1 MAPLP
6 NVQLSYGPMLVGVFF
21 NMILYGVFVGQV
33 LTYYQLYRKD
43 DAWMRYFVREQ
54 IGARISPRLMHSSQ
68 VAYLFVL
75 ETANTGLDIGIMYQ
89 PLILEYGR
97 IPVYFPLLFPSQPLI
112 VVLVSTPIQ
121 IFFAWRIRTLTKMIW
136 VPIVIST
143 FAVAALTGG
152 LWTTVKVAI
161 IKELVHK
168 PELHNS
174 ALLWFLAS
182 CVADILI
189 TISLVL
195 TLSHRKTGFVSTD
208 SVIDKII
215 RTTIQT
221 GMVTSIFS
229 ILDVICFM
237 VFPHYSIN
245 FVWDL
250 ALSKLY
256 SNCLLSTLNARA
268 HFNISTS
275 RVSGSRSRGPQTGQL
290 VFEDMALAMSMGVT
304 PVGTK
309 FDEFELA
316 GQDTTDDSMRD
327 SGVGT
332 PLPTVKFDDH
342 RADASGRESA
352 TETEIST
359 DDIVETPRTGGFM
372 LYTGGSAAT
381 RGLSE
386 P

>member
-1 MAPLP
+1 MAPLA

-43 DAWMRYFVREQ
+43 DAWMRYFV
-54 IGARISPRLMHSSQ
+54 
-68 VAYLFVL
+68 AYLFVL

-97 IPVYFPLLFPSQPLI
+97 TPVYFPLLFPSQPLI

-121 IFFAWRIRTLTKMIW
+121 IFFAWRIRMITKMIW
-136 VPIVIST
+136 VPIVISI
-143 FAVAALTGG
+143 FALAALTGG

-161 IKELVHK
+161 IKELAHK

-195 TLSHRKTGFVSTD
+195 TLSHRKTGFVATD

-221 GMVTSIFS
+221 GMVTAIFS

-237 VFPHYSIN
+237 VFPHYSVN

-256 SNCLLSTLNARA
+256 SNALLSTLNARA
-268 HFNISTS
+268 HLATISTS
-275 RVSGSRSRGPQTGQL
+275 RPSRAGGPPTGQL

-304 PVGTK
+304 PAGTK
-309 FDEFELA
+309 FDDDPFERA
-316 GQDTTDDSMRD
+316 GHDTTTTDDSMRSG

-332 PLPTVKFDDH
+332 PLPRIKFDDDE
-342 RADASGRESA
+342 RRTDGSGRESGTGTA
-352 TETEIST
+352 TSME
-359 DDIVETPRTGGFM
+359 DIMETPRTGAFM
-372 LYTGGSAAT
+372 LYTG
-381 RGLSE
+381 
-386 P
+386 